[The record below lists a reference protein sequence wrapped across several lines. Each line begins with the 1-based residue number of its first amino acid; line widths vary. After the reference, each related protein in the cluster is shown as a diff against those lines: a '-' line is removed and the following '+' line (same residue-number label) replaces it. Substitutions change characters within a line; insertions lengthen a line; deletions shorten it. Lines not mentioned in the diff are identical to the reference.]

1 MIRTLIFMGLMAM
14 CMLIASCCLILP
26 CCGPNGSIEP
36 LYQTV
41 REKLKLVKK
50 EAGSTIILTTEK
62 VKCTEVDPQIGNE
75 IIDSLT
81 ETIKQIDTLIAE
93 SVQLGKTGTKEEVLF
108 FAKRSD
114 HVIMSALTNL
124 KSLRDLFDIST
135 CSQFETATFF
145 PADSFNIPP
154 EKIDE
159 AKKAIEPVAHRIVR
173 FFADHPRQKFVAVI
187 ACSSIPAG
195 QELNVNLR
203 ERRARSVAN
212 LLVEQIKSKKE
223 FILNADRIRYHI
235 KWVSQSEAIPYPGK
249 RSSTVSIIWNL
260 MPASFYAGSSDH

>member
-1 MIRTLIFMGLMAM
+1 M
-14 CMLIASCCLILP
+14 
-26 CCGPNGSIEP
+26 
-36 LYQTV
+36 
-41 REKLKLVKK
+41 RESLQLVKK
-50 EAGSTIILTTEK
+50 EAGSSIILTIEK
-62 VKCTEVDPQIGNE
+62 VKCNEVDPQIGNE

-81 ETIKQIDTLIAE
+81 KTIKQIDSLIPAW
-93 SVQLGKTGTKEEVLF
+93 VQLEKEGTKEERLN
-108 FAKRSD
+108 
-114 HVIMSALTNL
+114 SAFGTIQLTTNTMTNL
-124 KSLRDLFDIST
+124 KLLQDLYDIST
-135 CSQFETATFF
+135 YSQFETGTFF
-145 PADSFNIPP
+145 LADSFSISP